1 LLISI
6 PKIYVMIEYKRV
18 LQENEL
24 RELICLGT
32 EIPWGFSETEATMPY
47 HTLITIIQSGGVIFG
62 AFLEGKIIG
71 YSISTIALK
80 EEYAL
85 YLYMLGVSNHH
96 TSKGIAQQLFLKNKA
111 FAIKNNLNSI
121 YWSFNPL
128 DSKAANLYLHKLNAV
143 IRQSM
148 VHNMYGF
155 DDTGLPTDRFLAYL
169 NISPEITKKPII
181 TDHLPENI
189 KIDHSLLDQSN
200 KFNAN
205 KCDNVAIEF
214 PNSLSNINMK
224 AFISNFRILFDKYL
238 NNYIVVDFI
247 RLKDQKKCYYL
258 LNKR

>member
-1 LLISI
+1 MVQFYIMIHYKKIHQEIELKKLI
-6 PKIYVMIEYKRV
+6 R
-18 LQENEL
+18 
-24 RELICLGT
+24 LGT
-32 EIPWGFSETEATMPY
+32 EIWGFSDSDVIPY
-47 HTLITIIQSGGVIFG
+47 HTLITILQSGGVIFG
-62 AFLEGKIIG
+62 AFLEGKLIG
-71 YSISTIALK
+71 YSISTFALK
-80 EEYAL
+80 EEYSL
-85 YLYMLGVSNHH
+85 YLYMLGVSKNYS
-96 TSKGIAQQLFLKNKA
+96 SKGIAQQLFLKNKA
-111 FAIKNNLNSI
+111 FAIENNLNSI

-224 AFISNFRILFDKYL
+224 AFISNFRILFEKYL
-238 NNYIVVDFI
+238 NNYIIVDFI

>member
-1 LLISI
+1 
-6 PKIYVMIEYKRV
+6 MIEYRKV

-24 RELICLGT
+24 KELILLGT

-62 AFLEGKIIG
+62 AFLEGKIVG
-71 YSISTIALK
+71 YSISTVALK

-85 YLYMLGVSNHH
+85 YLYMLGVSNNH

-111 FAIKNNLNSI
+111 FAVKNNLNSI

-143 IRQSM
+143 IKQSM
-148 VHNMYGF
+148 VYNMYGL
-155 DDTGLPTDRFLAYL
+155 DDNGLPTDRFLAYF
-169 NISPEITKKPII
+169 NILPEITKKPII
-181 TDHLPENI
+181 AGHLPENI
-189 KIDHSLLDQSN
+189 KIDQSLLDQSN

-205 KCDNVAIEF
+205 KCNNVAIEF
-214 PNSLSNINMK
+214 PNSLNNINMK
-224 AFISNFRILFDKYL
+224 EFISNFRILFDKYL
-238 NNYIVVDFI
+238 KNYIIVDFI
-247 RLKDQKKCYYL
+247 RLNDQKKCYYL